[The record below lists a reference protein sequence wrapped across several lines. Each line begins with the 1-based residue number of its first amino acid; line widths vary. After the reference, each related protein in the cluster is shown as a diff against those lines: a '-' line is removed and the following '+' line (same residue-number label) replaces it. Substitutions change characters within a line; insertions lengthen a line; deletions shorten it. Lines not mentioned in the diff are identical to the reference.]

1 MEKDPLKGYFN
12 RWLNKYLNYQFIK
25 NHPLTFLPL
34 LVLDSQKEMAHI
46 MSTFCKSSLSTLNHH
61 LFFGLYRVVY
71 IVKYVSSIMI
81 HVINV
86 WVQGKQLSLQSNV
99 SAFFFSCCLFILAHK
114 TFTECLFCS
123 KHWEITKVSAGM
135 GSPLGNTKWKRTG
148 YHLLTIQ

>member
-61 LFFGLYRVVY
+61 LFFGLYRVAY
-71 IVKYVSSIMI
+71 IVKYVCSIMI
-81 HVINV
+81 RVINV
-86 WVQGKQLSLQSNV
+86 WV
-99 SAFFFSCCLFILAHK
+99 
-114 TFTECLFCS
+114 
-123 KHWEITKVSAGM
+123 
-135 GSPLGNTKWKRTG
+135 
-148 YHLLTIQ
+148 